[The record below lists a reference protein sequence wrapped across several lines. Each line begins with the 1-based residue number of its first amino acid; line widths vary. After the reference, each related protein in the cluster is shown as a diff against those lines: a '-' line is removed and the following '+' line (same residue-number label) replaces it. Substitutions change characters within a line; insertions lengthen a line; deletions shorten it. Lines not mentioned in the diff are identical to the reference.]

1 MADRVVNATD
11 TVAVHNVLRLDN
23 GEIVDSSRDRNEQL
37 TFKVGADQ
45 VIEGFDHAV
54 RGMAVGQSVTVEVSP
69 DRGYG
74 EHDAELIADFPRA
87 QAPEG
92 VAIGDKLQVED
103 RPALVVGLDN
113 EKITL
118 DRNHPLAG
126 LLAWHGPRWEPGCGG
141 DS

>member
-1 MADRVVNATD
+1 MADQVVNATD
-11 TVAVHNVLRLDN
+11 TVSVHYVLRLDD
-23 GEIVDSSRDRNEQL
+23 GEVVDSSRDRNEPL

-74 EHDAELIADFPRA
+74 EHDAELVADFPRA

-92 VAIGDKLQVED
+92 VDIGDMLQVGN
-103 RPALVVGLDN
+103 RPALVVGFDN
-113 EKITL
+113 ENITL

-126 LLAWHGPRWEPGCGG
+126 RTLHFEIEVVTI
-141 DS
+141 S

>member
-11 TVAVHNVLRLDN
+11 TVAVHYVLRLDD
-23 GEIVDSSRDRNEQL
+23 GEIVDSSRDRDEPL

-54 RGMAVGQSVTVEVSP
+54 RGMAVGQSVTVEVPP
-69 DRGYG
+69 DQGYG
-74 EHDAELIADFPRA
+74 EHDDELVADFPRV

-92 VAIGDKLQVED
+92 VSVGDMLQVGD
-103 RPALVVGLDN
+103 RPAVVVGLDN

-118 DRNHPLAG
+118 DGNHPLAG
-126 LLAWHGPRWEPGCGG
+126 RTLHFEIEVVTI
-141 DS
+141 S